1 MVNELIEVFGYSF
14 MQRALIVGIL
24 VSLCAA
30 VLGTSLVL
38 KRYSMIGDGLSHVSY
53 GAFAIA
59 AAAGIAP
66 LYFAI
71 PVVIVAAFLLLRIT
85 ANGKINGDSA
95 IAILSSSSLAIGM
108 IVLSVSG
115 VSIDI
120 NSYMFGSVLA
130 LTENDVLV
138 SVICSSAVC
147 VLYFFFYHRIFAVTF
162 DESFSGATGIHTGI
176 YNTLISVLT
185 AVTIVIGMKL
195 MGALLISSLMIFP
208 SLTSMR
214 ICRSFR
220 SVAICSA
227 AISVLCFV
235 SGLILS
241 YYIDIPTGSGIVVLN
256 LIVFLIFA
264 LIGRIRRINE

>member
-1 MVNELIEVFGYSF
+1 MINEIIEIFGYSF
-14 MQRALIVGIL
+14 MLRALLVGVL

-71 PVVIVAAFLLLRIT
+71 PIVIIAAFFLLRIT
-85 ANGKINGDSA
+85 RSGKINGDSA
-95 IAILSSSSLAIGM
+95 VAVLSSSALAIGM

-115 VSIDI
+115 VSVDI

-130 LTENDVLV
+130 LTENDVLI
-138 SVICSSAVC
+138 SVICSAVVC

-162 DESFSGATGIHTGI
+162 DENFSGATGIHTGI

-185 AVTIVIGMKL
+185 AVTIVVGMKL

-214 ICRSFR
+214 VCRSFR
-220 SVAICSA
+220 SVAVCSA
-227 AISVLCFV
+227 AVSVFCFV
-235 SGLILS
+235 AGLICS
-241 YYIDIPTGSGIVVLN
+241 YYIDIPTGAGIVVLN
-256 LIVFLIFA
+256 LIMLLIFS